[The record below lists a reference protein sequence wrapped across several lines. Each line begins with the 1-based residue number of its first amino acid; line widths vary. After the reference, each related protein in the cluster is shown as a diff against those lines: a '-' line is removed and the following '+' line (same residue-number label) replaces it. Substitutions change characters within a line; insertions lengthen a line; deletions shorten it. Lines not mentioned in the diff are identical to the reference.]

1 MFRCRMVNFLFS
13 IIPLRIGQDFLLRK
27 HIRNCASC
35 QENLASL
42 EEIKSLLIQEAEV
55 GDLEGLWPKVEV
67 QLAKEE
73 RKEKVFCL
81 PRWGWAVGAAGLLV
95 AIILGVWLFW
105 SDYFGKPSEQLDRP
119 FQIKY
124 IRVHDKPARAYLFQP
139 QDSNMIIIW
148 AEENI

>member
-81 PRWGWAVGAAGLLV
+81 PSLV
-95 AIILGVWLFW
+95 SLQRSWVVASRLNTFESMTSQPG
-105 SDYFGKPSEQLDRP
+105 P
-119 FQIKY
+119 FFSSLR
-124 IRVHDKPARAYLFQP
+124 IR
-139 QDSNMIIIW
+139 I
-148 AEENI
+148 